1 MTSSASR
8 HRSGL
13 PGLDSGSARRV
24 GVRVARCTAPR
35 AARCI
40 AVRAERWA
48 NAAPEADDESD
59 VPEHEKNPLDFGDP
73 LAGVVLDEE
82 ATEES
87 ESPALSYEAFGDDDL
102 DLAEGEADGATETA
116 LLDVGGLVP
125 VLPSLALEPLEP
137 AANDL
142 PASAF
147 LRDDWSTLG
156 SDVGPDE
163 LGDVSGLG
171 SFIPH
176 GVTEAFDEL
185 GDGSEEGPFDTKER
199 WTGTLAALELDDSEP
214 ARASA
219 QWLALRA
226 SSYDVH
232 ALLLSDSHLIAAG
245 ARLASVSR
253 GADSSEPVLA
263 TPPHPLI
270 GVVPWLD
277 DELLCASA
285 VGPLYR
291 YSAERGFQ
299 VEAELHRRL
308 ALPLDAPIGWTLHTY
323 RAGPGRAGIAVLC
336 SNGRL
341 LLSDADG
348 RLRSQ
353 LGRAAVLGTGLPL
366 TLLHPH
372 DGSLGLRRLED
383 PVGRW
388 RELPLALPPGM
399 RVDADTALC
408 CHGEL
413 VAIAHEASGVWLSQD
428 HGQHFRRVPGTVN
441 VSAIHFGLF
450 DGRPTLFIAITS
462 AAPAIHVLVCDP
474 SSFALE
480 SVAELT
486 PGSIPEVS
494 IQQGAAPAEERD
506 EWTTRALLWDSRGR
520 SLWLGGSFGLVR
532 LSPA

>member
-1 MTSSASR
+1 MGLRAANCVTS
-8 HRSGL
+8 
-13 PGLDSGSARRV
+13 
-24 GVRVARCTAPR
+24 R
-35 AARCI
+35 AARC
-40 AVRAERWA
+40 A
-48 NAAPEADDESD
+48 NVAPDGDDETEL
-59 VPEHEKNPLDFGDP
+59 PEHGKKPLDFGDP
-73 LAGVVLDEE
+73 LAGVVLEEE

-87 ESPALSYEAFGDDDL
+87 ESPALAQEAFGDDDL
-102 DLAEGEADGATETA
+102 DLVEGEADAAADTVL

-125 VLPSLALEPLEP
+125 SLPSLATELLDH
-137 AANDL
+137 AAHEA

-147 LRDDWSTLG
+147 LHDGWSTLG
-156 SDVGPDE
+156 DDVGPDDT
-163 LGDVSGLG
+163 GDVSGLG

-176 GVTEAFDEL
+176 GVTESFSEL
-185 GDGSEEGPFDTKER
+185 GDGSEEGPVDAKEH
-199 WTGTLAALELDDSEP
+199 WPGGLAALELDDGEP
-214 ARASA
+214 EQASV
-219 QWLALRA
+219 QWGVQRV
-226 SSYDVH
+226 SVHDVQ
-232 ALLLSDSHLIAAG
+232 ALLLTESLLIAAG
-245 ARLASVSR
+245 ARLVHVPRSAAN
-253 GADSSEPVLA
+253 GELVLA
-263 TPPHPLI
+263 TPPHPLV

-285 VGPLYR
+285 VGSLYR
-291 YSAERGFQ
+291 YSVERGFQ
-299 VEAELHRRL
+299 AEGELHRRL

-323 RAGPGRAGIAVLC
+323 RAGPGRNGIAVLC

-341 LLSDADG
+341 LLSDAEG

-388 RELPLALPPGM
+388 RELPLALPPGL
-399 RVDADTALC
+399 RIDAATALC

-413 VAIAHEASGVWLSQD
+413 VAIAHEDSGVWLSQD
-428 HGQHFRRVPGTVN
+428 HGQHFRRVPGTVS

-450 DGRPTLFIAITS
+450 DGRPTLFVASTS
-462 AAPAIHVLVCDP
+462 AAPAIRVLVCDP
-474 SSFALE
+474 ASFELA

-486 PGSIPEVS
+486 PDGMPGVTVGHGST
-494 IQQGAAPAEERD
+494 PAEERD
-506 EWTTRALLWDSRGR
+506 EWIARALVWDSRGR